1 MKICGEQDTKEAVAN
16 LMTGFEKLSIAN
28 VIELLRLIS
37 FLGCLG
43 LTVVSGVICRLFGP
57 GCVVSGVAQCLF

>member
-1 MKICGEQDTKEAVAN
+1 MKICGEQDTKEAAAN

-28 VIELLRLIS
+28 VSELLRLIS

-43 LTVVSGVICRLFGP
+43 LTV
-57 GCVVSGVAQCLF
+57 

>member
-43 LTVVSGVICRLFGP
+43 LTVVSGVIHRLFGP
-57 GCVVSGVAQCLF
+57 DCVVSRVAQCLF